1 MSEKKDTAGSASQ
14 QEVLTTAEEILKSYL
29 SAFREL
35 AK

>member
-1 MSEKKDTAGSASQ
+1 MSEKKEATGSISQ
-14 QEVLTTAEEILKSYL
+14 QEVLAAAEKILESYL